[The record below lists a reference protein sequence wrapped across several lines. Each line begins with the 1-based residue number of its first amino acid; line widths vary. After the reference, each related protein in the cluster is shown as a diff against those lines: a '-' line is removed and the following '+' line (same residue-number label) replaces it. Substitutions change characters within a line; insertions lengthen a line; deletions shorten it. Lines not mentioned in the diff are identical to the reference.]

1 MALDEDLLEWGICW
15 VVLLG
20 SSLMKM
26 LRWWRWWECGVVWC
40 GVASW
45 VQASWRGG
53 DEGNSWH
60 DLSLQY
66 PARPAHTRVHFFF
79 TRNTDYGC
87 FLWTTGDHLK
97 SLNEIH
103 RATKTHEKNKL
114 WSRLLPH
121 EYLWYQIIHTYSY
134 QRTKLAQ
141 CSLYLKWYVWYYK
154 NIFSWTSPLGRSHL
168 WATIFSA
175 NPLHRQD
182 RHPQS
187 KAGLGKER
195 LEGDKLGRGTFQ
207 RQPNSAAEEKWR
219 LVRRRRDGWEVRYP
233 LCSGPLFSHEA
244 VLRVRLQC
252 VTYYLCKNYT

>member
-79 TRNTDYGC
+79 TRNTDFGC

-154 NIFSWTSPLGRSHL
+154 NIFSWTSPLASPFSEQLFSQPIHFTGRTGIH
-168 WATIFSA
+168 
-175 NPLHRQD
+175 NP
-182 RHPQS
+182 
-187 KAGLGKER
+187 
-195 LEGDKLGRGTFQ
+195 KLGW
-207 RQPNSAAEEKWR
+207 A
-219 LVRRRRDGWEVRYP
+219 RRD
-233 LCSGPLFSHEA
+233 
-244 VLRVRLQC
+244 
-252 VTYYLCKNYT
+252 